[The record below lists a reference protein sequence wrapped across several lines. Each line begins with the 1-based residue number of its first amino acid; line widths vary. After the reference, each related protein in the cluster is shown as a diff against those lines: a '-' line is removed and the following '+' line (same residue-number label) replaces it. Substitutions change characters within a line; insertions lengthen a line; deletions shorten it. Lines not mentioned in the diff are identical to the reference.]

1 MRKTKNIWSVKCTA
15 TDQDFAITKYTDN
28 IVLNLRTLEVNVI
41 VLADKKDYDLIL
53 NEKYYKIIDT
63 LDVFDLKVL
72 SKLFEG
78 RSIKYRKV
86 KR

>member
-1 MRKTKNIWSVKCTA
+1 MRKIKSIWSIRCTA

-28 IVLNLRTLEVNVI
+28 IVLNLKTLEVNII

-53 NEKYYKIIDT
+53 NEKYYRIIDT
-63 LDVFDLKVL
+63 FDVFDLKVL

-78 RSIKYRKV
+78 RSIKFK
-86 KR
+86 KK

>member
-1 MRKTKNIWSVKCTA
+1 MRKTKNIWTVKCTA
-15 TDQDFAITKYTDN
+15 TDQDFAITKYSES
-28 IVLNLRTLEVNVI
+28 IILNLRTLEVNVI

-63 LDVFDLKVL
+63 FDVFDFKVL

-78 RSIKYRKV
+78 RSIKFK
-86 KR
+86 KK

>member
-1 MRKTKNIWSVKCTA
+1 MRKTKNIWSVRCSA

-41 VLADKKDYDLIL
+41 APADKKDYDLIL

-63 LDVFDLKVL
+63 CDVFDLKVL

-78 RSIKYRKV
+78 RSIKYKKV

>member
-72 SKLFEG
+72 AKLFEG

>member
-1 MRKTKNIWSVKCTA
+1 MRKTKNIWTVKCTA
-15 TDQDFAITKYTDN
+15 TDQDFAVTKYSES
-28 IVLNLRTLEVNVI
+28 IVLNLRTLEVTVI

-63 LDVFDLKVL
+63 FDVFDLKTL

-78 RSIKYRKV
+78 RSIKFK
-86 KR
+86 KK

>member
-1 MRKTKNIWSVKCTA
+1 MRKTKNIWSIKCTA

-28 IVLNLRTLEVNVI
+28 IVLNLRTLEVNVV

-63 LDVFDLKVL
+63 FDVFDLKVL

-78 RSIKYRKV
+78 RSIKFK
-86 KR
+86 KK